1 MKIANGAELL
11 CTQEVVQCPWEVQQ
25 NQFTTNFKIL
35 PLGGFDIILGMDWLE
50 KYNPEIDWVTKQLT
64 IQSPTGSIALQGQQT
79 SVLKCTTITMAQLH
93 TMATQGEVEHMVFVC
108 DETQGGQ
115 ATEAA
120 HIPEG
125 IQEILSEFSV
135 LFNEPT

>member
-64 IQSPTGSIALQGQQT
+64 IQSPTVSIALQGQQT
-79 SVLKCTTITMAQLH
+79 SVLECYHNYNGT
-93 TMATQGEVEHMVFVC
+93 V
-108 DETQGGQ
+108 
-115 ATEAA
+115 A
-120 HIPEG
+120 HYG
-125 IQEILSEFSV
+125 NSG
-135 LFNEPT
+135 